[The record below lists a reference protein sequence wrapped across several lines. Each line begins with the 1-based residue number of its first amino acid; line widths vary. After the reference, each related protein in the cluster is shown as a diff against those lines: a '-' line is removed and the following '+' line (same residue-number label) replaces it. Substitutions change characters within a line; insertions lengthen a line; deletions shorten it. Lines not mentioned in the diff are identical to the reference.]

1 MDYRQEARRIAS
13 EFGIDPDLFV
23 NLVQAESSFIPDNIS
38 EDGAVGLTQ
47 IMPNTALKPGY
58 NVTPIENRLDPLDN
72 LRFGA
77 EYYKAM
83 LDEFGS
89 NELALAAYN
98 TGPGNLAKILNREE
112 AMEGETQ
119 KYVKNILGVEFD
131 PENKFNIRRRKVA
144 TIDPSDVEFDPNAIG
159 ASGTDL
165 NTILDSQYGALSG
178 LSAKEQ
184 KADPALASLLYFS
197 KMGELA
203 SQPGST
209 LLGSISGAFSAPA
222 EYLANLKKP
231 KTTTGVSGS
240 NVQKVLAAWD
250 NGLVQYLT
258 RDGTMVVKF
267 LNKVYTDPEEVKQ
280 LIDEAN
286 KFANKVAL
294 VAGTQEAT
302 LEGLGEGKKSAFKIA
317 AEKSKT
323 ASDAIGQLRANI
335 RNYKEGIDAIDEG
348 AQSGF
353 FVQYLPNI
361 TQASQKLDNVVKR
374 LGLDVIGSVT
384 FGALSA
390 GELAMAMSTAA
401 PTNMQPEYLKRW
413 FEERIKAKEN
423 LLKIQEDMVRFFG
436 AGDKTLKDYYDR
448 VDRLTKEGNW
458 RSTLGLED
466 VDENYADGVSAPV
479 SEDVDTD
486 SDVDK
491 ITAEAEATILRI
503 KTMTKKEISEFPL
516 TNYTVTTPSGKA
528 VRQAWSDRLNEL
540 KEQSK

>member
-302 LEGLGEGKKSAFKIA
+302 LEGLGEGKKRAFKIA